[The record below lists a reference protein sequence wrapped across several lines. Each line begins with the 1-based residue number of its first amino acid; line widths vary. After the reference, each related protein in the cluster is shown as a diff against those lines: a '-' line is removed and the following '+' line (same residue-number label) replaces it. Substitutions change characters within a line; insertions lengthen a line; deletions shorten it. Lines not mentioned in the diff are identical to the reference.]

1 MGVHVVPSC
10 CLFRGVNADREF
22 GGIKST
28 FDVLRRRHSVSTART
43 PLCVR
48 THRAQ
53 GPIPPPPCQH
63 ACISLPCPGRPDG
76 YELLCSAFSRSSV
89 PMATAGTLSQG
100 GFEPRWDGREDS
112 LHPPSCW
119 TPEGSWG
126 PGYLSAASV
135 LTEDPTLMRRHL
147 LLPCDHVVQQPDW
160 AKWTSEPVFWGSA

>member
-63 ACISLPCPGRPDG
+63 ACISLPCPGCPDG

-100 GFEPRWDGREDS
+100 GFEPRWDGREDT
-112 LHPPSCW
+112 LHPPQLLDPRGVLGAWLPLCCLCPNRRPNPYEKAPASALRPC
-119 TPEGSWG
+119 G
-126 PGYLSAASV
+126 PAA
-135 LTEDPTLMRRHL
+135 
-147 LLPCDHVVQQPDW
+147 
-160 AKWTSEPVFWGSA
+160 